1 MNKVLTKRQEAFCIK
16 YFETGVVERAAV
28 AAGYSRRSAKDAGSG
43 NLRKP
48 LVMAKLNELR
58 KRAEDEAV
66 IRVVERK
73 RMLSEIAR
81 GRITDYLNEAGDGLA
96 VDRDSVNAGA
106 VAEVSV
112 QTRPGREGQEGRV
125 ITRLK
130 LHDPVRAIAL
140 LNKMEGLYTD
150 AESPGAPAI
159 RISEVVMVRPEPARM
174 EEPNEI
180 RDTKHETRNT
190 KH

>member
-1 MNKVLTKRQEAFCIK
+1 
-16 YFETGVVERAAV
+16 
-28 AAGYSRRSAKDAGSG
+28 
-43 NLRKP
+43 
-48 LVMAKLNELR
+48 MARINELR
-58 KRAEDEAV
+58 RRTEDEAV
-66 IRVVERK
+66 VRVLERK

-81 GRITDYLNEAGDGLA
+81 GRVTDYLNDAGDGLA

-112 QTRPGREGQEGRV
+112 QTRPGKEGQEGRV

-130 LHDPVRAIAL
+130 LHDPVRAIDL

-159 RISEVVMVRPEPARM
+159 RITEVVMVRPEAARVNDK
-174 EEPNEI
+174 E
-180 RDTKHETRNT
+180 RNT
-190 KH
+190 TRTP